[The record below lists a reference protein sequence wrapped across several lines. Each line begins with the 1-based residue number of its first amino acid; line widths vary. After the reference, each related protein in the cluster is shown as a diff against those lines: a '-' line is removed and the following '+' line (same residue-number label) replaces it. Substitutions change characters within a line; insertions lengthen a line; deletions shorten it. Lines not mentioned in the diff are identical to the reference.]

1 MDKPVGFKN
10 YGTTC
15 FMNVVLHMLTHTEIL
30 YPILNKPN
38 NSLTP
43 KQFLNMEILLS
54 YKNLYKCIIDKR
66 NINSALNA
74 FIQSLVQ
81 TNQKKKRNG
90 EIYMDIRTQHD
101 CSEFLTYILEC
112 FHGALKRK
120 VNVSVSGKASNI
132 TDKYALEV
140 YNKKKQMYEKEYSEI
155 MDNFYGAHIVEFI
168 NIDTNKQVSLLT
180 DFFCVLNV
188 SFPEDDEDSKC
199 DENNVSD
206 EDVVSNTDDMDSED
220 NVSNFYECFRNEYKD
235 EKLDVFKDDDGNYIN
250 VVKKTYFWS
259 FPNILVVTI
268 KRYNNMGAKII
279 NSFKISKTLDL
290 NKYCIGYEKNNNYEL
305 YGVCY
310 HQGILNFGHYFC
322 AVKSKDDKWYAC
334 NDEIVVELEED
345 DVVSESGKVYCL
357 FYRRIKS
364 NS

>member
-1 MDKPVGFKN
+1 M
-10 YGTTC
+10 
-15 FMNVVLHMLTHTEIL
+15 
-30 YPILNKPN
+30 
-38 NSLTP
+38 
-43 KQFLNMEILLS
+43 
-54 YKNLYKCIIDKR
+54 
-66 NINSALNA
+66 
-74 FIQSLVQ
+74 
-81 TNQKKKRNG
+81 
-90 EIYMDIRTQHD
+90 
-101 CSEFLTYILEC
+101 LEC

-120 VNVSVSGKASNI
+120 VNVSVSGKANNI

-140 YNKKKQMYEKEYSEI
+140 YNKKKQIYEKEYSEI
-155 MDNFYGAHIVEFI
+155 MDHFYGAHIVEFI

-180 DFFCVLNV
+180 DFFCVLNI
-188 SFPEDDEDSKC
+188 SFPEDE
-199 DENNVSD
+199 DENSIKSSKDNKVSKGD
-206 EDVVSNTDDMDSED
+206 EGSKNDTESTDENDAESTD

-250 VVKKTYFWS
+250 VIKKTYFWS
-259 FPNILVVTI
+259 FPNILIVTI
-268 KRYNNMGAKII
+268 KRYDNMGAKII

-290 NKYCIGYEKNNNYEL
+290 NTYCIGYEKNNNYEL

-322 AVKSKDDKWYAC
+322 AVKSKDKWYAC

-357 FYRRIKS
+357 FYKRTKP

>member
-1 MDKPVGFKN
+1 MDPKPFGFRN

-15 FMNVVLHMLTHTEIL
+15 FMNVALHMLSNTEIL

-38 NSLTP
+38 NLLTS
-43 KQFLNMEILLS
+43 KQFSNMEILLS
-54 YKNLYKCIIDKR
+54 YKNLHKCIIDKK

-74 FIQSLVQ
+74 FIQSLLQ
-81 TNQKKKRNG
+81 TNQKKKRSG
-90 EIYMDIRTQHD
+90 EMYMDIRTQHD
-101 CSEFLTYILEC
+101 CSEFLTYMLEC

-120 VNVSVSGKASNI
+120 VTVSVSGKASNI

-140 YNKKKQMYEKEYSEI
+140 YNKKKEMYEKEYSEI
-155 MDNFYGAHIVEFI
+155 MDNFYGAHIVEFV
-168 NIDTNKQVSLLT
+168 NIKTNKQVSLLT

-188 SFPEDDEDSKC
+188 SFPEEVEDDTEGADNEGADNEGTED
-199 DENNVSD
+199 
-206 EDVVSNTDDMDSED
+206 TDD
-220 NVSNFYECFRNEYKD
+220 VSNFYECFVNEYKD
-235 EKLDVFKDDDGNYIN
+235 EKLDVFKDDDGNHID

-259 FPNILVVTI
+259 FPNILIVTI
-268 KRYNNMGAKII
+268 KRYDNMGKKII

-322 AVKSKDDKWYAC
+322 AVKSQGKWYAC
-334 NDEIVVELEED
+334 NDEIVVDLEED

-357 FYRRIKS
+357 FYKRIKP